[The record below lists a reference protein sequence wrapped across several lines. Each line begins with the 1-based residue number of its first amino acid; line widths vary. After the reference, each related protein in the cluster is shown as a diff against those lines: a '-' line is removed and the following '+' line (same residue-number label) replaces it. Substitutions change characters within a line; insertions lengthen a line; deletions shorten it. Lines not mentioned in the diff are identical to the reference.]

1 MLARAGCGCAAA
13 VPLLCRCC
21 AAAVFFCLWLRQ
33 ERSVDLLGLDI
44 QAVVAGTEGGDTM
57 DALDDIS
64 GLESIT
70 GNIDEFM
77 KHLVE

>member
-1 MLARAGCGCAAA
+1 MALSDTGACARW
-13 VPLLCRCC
+13 LWLCRCC